1 MKSFWRGLLAWKT
14 GACLAFTGAS
24 VIYLIIAALMG
35 ERTVS
40 ILTLIGLL
48 VVSVAGTAIQYL
60 CFASPRTEGWRYSL
74 RLGLFALLFLPLL
87 SACAG
92 VFRWIPAEYPSAWLI
107 FFGLFLLAFV
117 VMTAGFEVYYRIAGK
132 KYDGLL
138 GEYKRERGKR

>member
-14 GACLAFTGAS
+14 GVCLAFTGAS

-40 ILTLIGLL
+40 ILTLMGLL

-74 RLGLFALLFLPLL
+74 RLGLFALLFFATAVGLRV
-87 SACAG
+87 G
-92 VFRWIPAEYPSAWLI
+92 VPMDSGEYPSAWLI

>member
-14 GACLAFTGAS
+14 GVCLAFTGAS

-40 ILTLIGLL
+40 ILTLMGLL

-87 SACAG
+87 SACAW

-138 GEYKRERGKR
+138 GESKRERGKR